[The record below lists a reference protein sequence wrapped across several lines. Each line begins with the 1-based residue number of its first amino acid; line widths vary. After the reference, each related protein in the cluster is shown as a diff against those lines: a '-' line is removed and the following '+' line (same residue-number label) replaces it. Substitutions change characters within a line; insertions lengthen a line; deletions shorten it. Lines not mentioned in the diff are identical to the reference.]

1 MILENSLICR
11 DAPPT
16 KAPST
21 FFKDSISFA
30 FFAFTEPPYK
40 IDTLFEKSNLDFK
53 IDLIYE

>member
-40 IDTLFEKSNLDFK
+40 IDTLSEKSNLDF
-53 IDLIYE
+53 